1 MLLNMKKYNP
11 TLEQNFIEWAADAPC
26 KGKTDLFFSIETPEI
41 KQAIAICST
50 CPYVAQC
57 KEYAR
62 VNKIEHG
69 VWGGESR
76 SRISNRKKR
85 SAGEVAVHEVAQ
97 VDTDSIDTSN

>member
-1 MLLNMKKYNP
+1 MKKYNP

-57 KEYAR
+57 KDYA
-62 VNKIEHG
+62 VKNKIEHG

-76 SRISNRKKR
+76 SKISNKKKK

-97 VDTDSIDTSN
+97 VDTDSVDDSN